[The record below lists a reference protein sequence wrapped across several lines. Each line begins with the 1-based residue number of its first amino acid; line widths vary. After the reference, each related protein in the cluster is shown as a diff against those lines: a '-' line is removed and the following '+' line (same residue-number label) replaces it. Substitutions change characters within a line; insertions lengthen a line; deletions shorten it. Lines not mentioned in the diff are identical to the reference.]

1 MQAKDAVIPELPDSL
16 RQLYPFASN
25 TLTLKDGERLHYIDE
40 GEGDE
45 AVLMV
50 HGNPTWSFYYR
61 NLVKELQSRFRC
73 IVPDHIGC
81 GLSSKPQTYRY
92 ELAQHVD
99 NLSQLIETLSL
110 KKIHLVLHDWGGA
123 IGMGA
128 AQAIPDK
135 IGSIVVLNT
144 AAFRSTNIPARI
156 ALCRTP
162 ALGSLIVRGLN
173 GFAGPATTMAMSQRE
188 LTTDEKAGFLFPY
201 DNWENRVAVNAFV
214 KDIPLK
220 ANHPSYETLHKIENN
235 LGLILENPMLIEW
248 GGKDFCF
255 DHTFRTQWQM
265 FFPKAKTTIH
275 ADAGHYV
282 LEDAPEV
289 IPNIRNF
296 LNGALRR

>member
-1 MQAKDAVIPELPDSL
+1 MVMQAKDAVIPELPDSL

-25 TLTLKDGERLHYIDE
+25 TLTLKDGERLHYLDE

-45 AVLMV
+45 SVLMV

-61 NLVKELQSRFRC
+61 NLVKELQDRFRC

-92 ELAQHVD
+92 ELAQHID

-110 KKIHLVLHDWGGA
+110 KKVHLVLHDWGGA

-144 AAFRSTNIPARI
+144 AAFRSTNIPVRI

-162 ALGSLIVRGLN
+162 ALGSLIIRGLN
-173 GFAGPATTMAMSQRE
+173 GFAGPATSMAMSQRK
-188 LTTDEKAGFLFPY
+188 LTAEEKAGFLFPY
-201 DNWENRVAVNAFV
+201 DRWENRVAVNAFV

-220 ANHPSYETLHKIENN
+220 ASHPSYETLHKIENN
-235 LGLILENPMLIEW
+235 LGLFLENPMLIEW

-255 DHTFRTQWQM
+255 DHTFRTQWQL
-265 FFPKAKTTIH
+265 FFPKAKTRIH
-275 ADAGHYV
+275 PNAGHYV

-296 LNGALRR
+296 LDGV

>member
-1 MQAKDAVIPELPDSL
+1 MQTKDAMIPELPDSL
-16 RQLYPFASN
+16 RHLYPFAAN
-25 TLTLKDGERLHYIDE
+25 TLTLKDGEKLHYLDQ
-40 GEGDE
+40 GKGDE

-61 NLVKELQSRFRC
+61 NLVSGLKDHFRC
-73 IVPDHIGC
+73 IAPDHIGC
-81 GLSSKPQTYRY
+81 GLSSKPQIYRY
-92 ELAQHVD
+92 QLAQHIE
-99 NLSQLIETLSL
+99 NLSQLIESLSL

-135 IGSIVVLNT
+135 IGSIVLLNT
-144 AAFRSTNIPARI
+144 AAFRSTHIPTRI

-162 ALGSLIVRGLN
+162 LWGSLIIRGLN
-173 GFAGPATTMAMSQRE
+173 GFARPATFMAMSQRK
-188 LTTDEKAGFLFPY
+188 LTAQEKAGYLFPY
-201 DNWENRVAVNAFV
+201 GNWENRVALNAFV

-220 ANHPSYETLHKIENN
+220 ANHPSYQTLYKIENN
-235 LGLILENPMLIEW
+235 LGLFLKKPMLIEW

-255 DHTFRTQWQM
+255 DHRFRTQWQI
-265 FFPKAKTTIH
+265 FFPQAKTTIH
-275 ADAGHYV
+275 PNAGHYV

-296 LNGALRR
+296 LIS